1 MATIVCTIKKVCFI
15 LIPLVILFTFSFFQ
29 PGFCSDEAV
38 VAKGVDWNYAL
49 TSLVIR
55 FIGIFAVLGVLQV
68 AIQIAGWL
76 LRRIERNKNKK
87 VLQEEGVSK
96 GLTPQEV
103 AAVSI
108 ALHLYRRQL

>member
-1 MATIVCTIKKVCFI
+1 MATIVCKIKKVCFI
-15 LIPLVILFTFSFFQ
+15 FISLVILFALGLFHL
-29 PGFCSDEAV
+29 GFCSDEAV

-55 FIGIFAVLGVLQV
+55 FIGVFAVLGILQV
-68 AIQIAGWL
+68 AIQIAGRL
-76 LRRIERNKNKK
+76 FARIERNNHKK
-87 VLQEEGVSK
+87 ALQAEGVSK

-108 ALHLYRRQL
+108 ALHLYRRQR